1 MLTRLAACFVSFGLL
16 GNVAGAHSFAQ
27 PPHQEEVSV
36 ALPIRVAPDRAEV
49 RKALEKRRLKNL
61 AAFRAYRKAGVY
73 PHNFFRPGPLNV
85 WIDQDGHLCAAATMI
100 AKDGKRALVDEIGK
114 TDNFIRLLNVT
125 EGALMDWMLTSG
137 FTIEE
142 IDRIQVPGFGQ
153 EDWQR
158 ERTDWVAEDNRLRGV
173 YASTD
178 AWLVKNAKK
187 GLDKA
192 VSRLMQ
198 HPELAQKLV
207 DLEGRS
213 ESGPLHPRGTL

>member
-16 GNVAGAHSFAQ
+16 GNVAAAHSFAQ
-27 PPHQEEVSV
+27 PPHQEEVA
-36 ALPIRVAPDRAEV
+36 ALPVRMPDRAEV
-49 RKALEKRRLKNL
+49 RKALEKRRAKNL

-85 WIDQDGHLCAAATMI
+85 WIDRDGHLCAAATMI

-114 TDNFIRLLNVT
+114 TDNQIRLLNVT
-125 EGALMDWMLTSG
+125 EGALLDWMMTSG

-153 EDWQR
+153 EDFQPQI
-158 ERTDWVAEDNRLRGV
+158 DWTAEDNRLRGA

-178 AWLVKNAKK
+178 AWLIKNSKK
-187 GLDKA
+187 SLDKA

-198 HPELAQKLV
+198 NPLLAKKLV
-207 DLEGRS
+207 D
-213 ESGPLHPRGTL
+213 GTL

>member
-1 MLTRLAACFVSFGLL
+1 M
-16 GNVAGAHSFAQ
+16 
-27 PPHQEEVSV
+27 
-36 ALPIRVAPDRAEV
+36 PIRVAPDRAEV
-49 RKALEKRRLKNL
+49 RKALEKRRAKNL

-73 PHNFFRPGPLNV
+73 PHNFVRSGPLNV

-100 AKDGKRALVDEIGK
+100 AKDGKRALVDDIGK

-125 EGALMDWMLTSG
+125 EGALLDWMLTSG

-153 EDWQR
+153 EDFRQPQP
-158 ERTDWVAEDNRLRGV
+158 DWTVEDNRLRGV

-178 AWLVKNAKK
+178 AWLVKHAKK
-187 GLDKA
+187 NLDKA

-198 HPELAQKLV
+198 NPELAQKLV
-207 DLEGRS
+207 D
-213 ESGPLHPRGTL
+213 GTL